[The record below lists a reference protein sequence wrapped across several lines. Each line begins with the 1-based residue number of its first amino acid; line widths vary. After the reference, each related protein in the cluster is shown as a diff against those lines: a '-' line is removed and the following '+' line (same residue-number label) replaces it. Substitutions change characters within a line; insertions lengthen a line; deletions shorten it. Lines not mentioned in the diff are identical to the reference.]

1 MKNNLSQKTIE
12 SLILASKEAEEY
24 FDIDLYTEEIFSD
37 RLNNYFNYHYN
48 KSNDILELN
57 LELDQGGAFLIIENV
72 STTPNY
78 ILSAGLETKVLLN
91 YDDTCSYWL

>member
-1 MKNNLSQKTIE
+1 MKNNLSQQTIE
-12 SLILASKEAEEY
+12 SLMLASKEAEEY
-24 FDIDLYTEEIFSD
+24 FNIDLHTEEIFSD

-48 KSNDILELN
+48 KSNDVLELN

-78 ILSAGLETKVLLN
+78 ILSAGLETEVLLN